1 MNSKALMP
9 PKFNKNQVVH
19 FIGGVGI
26 ILDLQ
31 ADSDTWKY
39 SVEMEKVP
47 ECDIGRIGT
56 ETTVYLH
63 EADIAGVVN

>member
-1 MNSKALMP
+1 MP
-9 PKFNKNQVVH
+9 PKFNKNQVVS

-39 SVEMEKVP
+39 AVEMEKEP
-47 ECDIGRIGT
+47 EPDIARLGN
-56 ETTVYLH
+56 ETTVFLY
-63 EADIAGVVN
+63 EAEIDGVIT

>member
-1 MNSKALMP
+1 MNNKLIMP
-9 PKFNKNQVVH
+9 PKFNKNQVVY

-39 SVEMEKVP
+39 AVEMEKVAQ
-47 ECDIGRIGT
+47 CHIGRIGT
-56 ETTVYLH
+56 
-63 EADIAGVVN
+63 